1 MILSMTGF
9 GKSEIKVEDKKY
21 KIEIRSLNSKGLEIR
36 TRLPE
41 SLKEK
46 ELEIRKLIQSHLIKG
61 KVELNVTIESTSG
74 EDEFQLDIELLTFY
88 IKKMESVKTALGVDG
103 DSLQAVM
110 RLPNVIKPSSV
121 RLPESHWNELVIC
134 IELAAADLHKYRL
147 TEGLAMEKAMV
158 EYTLNIQSKL
168 QQANNMDS
176 NRLQLLRQRFTNNF
190 NSIAK
195 DVKADPN
202 RMEQEIIFYLEKMD
216 FSEEVVRLDQH
227 CNYLLEELDNAMESK
242 GRKLNFITQEMGR
255 EINTLGAKAYDPNIQ
270 RLVVE
275 MKDEL
280 EKIKEQTANIL

>member
-1 MILSMTGF
+1 MTGF
-9 GKSEIKVEDKKY
+9 GKSETKIDDKKY
-21 KIEIRSLNSKGLEIR
+21 KFEIRSLNSKGLEIR

-41 SLKEK
+41 TLKEK
-46 ELEIRKLIQSHLIKG
+46 ELEIRKILQSHLLRG
-61 KVELNVTIESTSG
+61 KIEFNATAESPDG
-74 EDEFQLDIELLTFY
+74 QDEFQLNIELLSHY
-88 IKKMESVKTALGVDG
+88 VNLLEAVKNKLGVEG

-110 RLPNVIKPSSV
+110 KLPNVIKPTDYT
-121 RLPESHWNELVIC
+121 
-134 IELAAADLHKYRL
+134 IEDKDWKLMQDGILEAVHQLKNYRKTDGNAMMQAMSDYTNSILNKLAQ
-147 TEGLAMEKAMV
+147 V
-158 EYTLNIQSKL
+158 
-168 QQANNMDS
+168 NNLDS
-176 NRLQLLRQRFTNNF
+176 NRLQLLRERFKNNF
-190 NSIAK
+190 NTIAK

-227 CNYLLEELDNAMESK
+227 CKYLLEVLENQLDTK

-255 EINTLGAKAYDPNIQ
+255 EINTLGAKAYDPAIQ